1 MNMSSNEIRV
11 IVASYIE
18 RDGIG
23 VEIYENDE
31 LVIEIFREDTNRM
44 RTVRVLKKNV
54 SLELME
60 KSIEIFKREIPND
73 FIDL

>member
-31 LVIEIFREDTNRM
+31 LVIEIFREDTNRR